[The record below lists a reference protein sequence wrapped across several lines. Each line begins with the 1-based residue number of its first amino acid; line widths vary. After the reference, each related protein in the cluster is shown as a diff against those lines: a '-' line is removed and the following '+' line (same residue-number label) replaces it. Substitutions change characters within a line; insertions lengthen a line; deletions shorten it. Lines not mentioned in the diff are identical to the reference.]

1 MPPRKRKPKS
11 SKPATRRSPQ
21 RPRAPKTAKSSRRQS
36 ARKPK
41 SRARKPISRRALKTT
56 RTRTTGKTS
65 LRKSGPKPRKVAAV
79 RPLLAQPEE
88 ILFRVEGKMSTFGGP
103 HDLGM
108 AANEDLAL
116 FTKADLQNPKYAYLF
131 LPAPPPGT
139 SGLGR
144 RLNPDQYYFACR
156 WNYAETPRE
165 FLRRA
170 LARVENPVNGRAV
183 DARPVDWGPHL
194 STGRVAD
201 LSPGLAAALGLDT
214 DDIVRI
220 TISARRAI
228 PVTPSLR
235 ISRAGHGSS
244 NPHTKPVIK
253 QFIKSPHCSCRNGAS
268 IDKIVLHCTE
278 GSLASALAEFQKT
291 DGRQV
296 SAHYVIDRNGDIYQ
310 MVSDSDRSNHCMG
323 ANQNSI
329 GIEHVGGETD
339 SLTAPQA
346 AASAALIR
354 WLLEQYHIP
363 RTNIFG
369 HDFAPGYC
377 RPGGTSCPD
386 KLFGPVHSQ
395 ATIAAWVQ
403 ANV

>member
-1 MPPRKRKPKS
+1 MPARKRKPKS
-11 SKPATRRSPQ
+11 RKPAKQ
-21 RPRAPKTAKSSRRQS
+21 RLRHKSSRVTRP
-36 ARKPK
+36 RVGKP
-41 SRARKPISRRALKTT
+41 RARKTIAARARRKPPKQRLRHESSRAATPRAGKPQARKTITARAL
-56 RTRTTGKTS
+56 
-65 LRKSGPKPRKVAAV
+65 P
-79 RPLLAQPEE
+79 AQPEK
-88 ILFRVEGKMSTFGGP
+88 ILFQVEGKMSTFGGP
-103 HDLGM
+103 QDSGM

-116 FTKADLQNPKYAYLF
+116 FAKADLQNPKYAYLF

-156 WNYAETPRE
+156 WNYADTPKE

-170 LARVENPVNGRAV
+170 LARVENPANGRAV
-183 DARPVDWGPHL
+183 DARPVDWGPNA

-201 LSPGLAAALGLDT
+201 LSPGLAAALSLDT

-220 TISARRAI
+220 TIAARRAI
-228 PVTPSLR
+228 PVKASLKK
-235 ISRAGHGSS
+235 SRVGHGSS
-244 NPHTKPVIK
+244 NPHAKPVIK
-253 QFIKSPHCSCRNGAS
+253 QFIKSPNCSCRNGAN

-278 GSLASALAEFQKT
+278 GSLASALAEFQKS

-310 MVSDSDRSNHCMG
+310 MVSDTDRSNHCMG

-329 GIEHVGGETD
+329 GIEHVGSETD

-346 AASAALIR
+346 AASVALIR

-363 RTNIFG
+363 RTSIFG

-395 ATIAAWVQ
+395 STVAAWVE

>member
-1 MPPRKRKPKS
+1 MPPHKRKPKS
-11 SKPATRRSPQ
+11 GKTATRRSPQ
-21 RPRAPKTAKSSRRQS
+21 KPRVTKKAKSSSR
-36 ARKPK
+36 K
-41 SRARKPISRRALKTT
+41 SRSKL
-56 RTRTTGKTS
+56 
-65 LRKSGPKPRKVAAV
+65 PRKVTAV
-79 RPLLAQPEE
+79 RPLPAQPEE

-108 AANEDLAL
+108 TANEDLAL
-116 FTKADLQNPKYAYLF
+116 FTKADLQDPKYAYLF
-131 LPAPPPGT
+131 LPASPPGT

-156 WNYAETPRE
+156 WDYAATPKE

-170 LARVENPVNGRAV
+170 LARVENPANGRAA
-183 DARPVDWGPHL
+183 DARPVDWGPHP

-201 LSPGLAAALGLDT
+201 LSPGLAAALGLNT

-228 PVTPSLR
+228 PVKPTPTMKR
-235 ISRAGHGSS
+235 VGHGSS
-244 NPHTKPVIK
+244 NPHAKPAIK
-253 QFIKSPHCSCRNGAS
+253 QFIESPNHSCRNGAR

-278 GSLASALAEFQKT
+278 ASLAGTIEEFQKSG
-291 DGRQV
+291 GRQV

-310 MVSDSDRSNHCMG
+310 MVSDTDRANHCMG
-323 ANQNSI
+323 TNESSI
-329 GIEHVGGETD
+329 GIEHVGTETD
-339 SLTAPQA
+339 SLATPQA

-363 RTNIFG
+363 ATNIFG
-369 HDFAPGYC
+369 HDFTPGYC

-386 KLFGPVHSQ
+386 KLFGATHDQ
-395 ATIAAWVQ
+395 QTIAAWVK

>member
-1 MPPRKRKPKS
+1 MPPPKRKPRS
-11 SKPATRRSPQ
+11 RKPARRRSPRNARVTKKAKASKA
-21 RPRAPKTAKSSRRQS
+21 RPKV
-36 ARKPK
+36 RK
-41 SRARKPISRRALKTT
+41 RI
-56 RTRTTGKTS
+56 
-65 LRKSGPKPRKVAAV
+65 AAV
-79 RPLLAQPEE
+79 RPLPVQPEE

-108 AANEDLAL
+108 SPDEGLAL
-116 FTKADLQNPKYAYLF
+116 FSNTDLKDPKYSYLF

-156 WNYAETPRE
+156 WDYTATPKE

-170 LARVENPVNGRAV
+170 LARVKNPANGRAV
-183 DARPVDWGPHL
+183 DARPVDWGPHP

-201 LSPGLAAALGLDT
+201 LSPGLAAALGLNT

-228 PVTPSLR
+228 PVKPTLTMK
-235 ISRAGHGSS
+235 RAGHGSG
-244 NPHTKPVIK
+244 NPHVKPAIK
-253 QFIKSPHCSCRNGAS
+253 QFIQSPNHSCRNGAR
-268 IDKIVLHCTE
+268 IDKIVVHCTE
-278 GSLASALAEFQKT
+278 ASLAGTLAEFQKP

-310 MVSDSDRSNHCMG
+310 MVSDSDRANHCMG
-323 ANQNSI
+323 ANESFI
-329 GIEHVGGETD
+329 GIEHVGSETD
-339 SLTAPQA
+339 SLAAPQA
-346 AASAALIR
+346 AASAGLIR
-354 WLLEQYHIP
+354 WLFEQYRIP

-369 HDFAPGYC
+369 HDFTPGYR

-386 KLFGPVHSQ
+386 RLFGLVHSQ